1 MGDSTEE
8 QASDSAENYSGNQSP
23 PPTLPTPPD
32 GANGSG
38 AESSLSTKTYDFSFT
53 GNGYEFFKIWIVNLA
68 LTILTLGIYSAWA
81 KVRTNRYFYS
91 HFQLD
96 GEGFEYHAKP
106 LEILK
111 GRLIAVGLLLGYYF
125 LGSLSLAAGA
135 LAGIALLLLY
145 PVIAVLSLR
154 FHRRVSSYRNLH
166 FRFHGRYRD
175 AYKTFVLWPLL
186 GVLSFGILYPLV
198 LIKLDRFIIG
208 NTAYG
213 TERFEFSGKYGHYA
227 KLFLIGIVAY
237 LVYLVAT
244 LVLVPTGADVAYL
257 RARFSALLVFPFYAV
272 MLYLYARFM
281 NLRFSLITL
290 REHGFDSRFT
300 ARGIAWVV
308 LTNLALI
315 VVTLGLFLPFAKV
328 RWTRYRAN
336 CLSLVTQGTLDDF
349 MAAEQDK
356 ASALSQEVGEAFDF
370 DLGIGV

>member
-135 LAGIALLLLY
+135 LAGIA
-145 PVIAVLSLR
+145 
-154 FHRRVSSYRNLH
+154 
-166 FRFHGRYRD
+166 
-175 AYKTFVLWPLL
+175 
-186 GVLSFGILYPLV
+186 
-198 LIKLDRFIIG
+198 
-208 NTAYG
+208 
-213 TERFEFSGKYGHYA
+213 
-227 KLFLIGIVAY
+227 
-237 LVYLVAT
+237 VAT
-244 LVLVPTGADVAYL
+244 
-257 RARFSALLVFPFYAV
+257 ALSCHRCA
-272 MLYLYARFM
+272 
-281 NLRFSLITL
+281 
-290 REHGFDSRFT
+290 
-300 ARGIAWVV
+300 
-308 LTNLALI
+308 LAALS
-315 VVTLGLFLPFAKV
+315 PS
-328 RWTRYRAN
+328 
-336 CLSLVTQGTLDDF
+336 SLVVPQSSF
-349 MAAEQDK
+349 PV
-356 ASALSQEVGEAFDF
+356 SRPLSRC
-370 DLGIGV
+370 L